1 MGPGLSALP
10 IGMSDRG
17 QFYLAACMWHG
28 LGPCLPGIPL
38 LSRRVSSSQSTVL
51 GSHKAESLVI
61 DQTWSWG
68 RLAPVGPTYWPGQEA
83 MGDAEAG
90 M

>member
-1 MGPGLSALP
+1 MRMGPGLAALP

-17 QFYLAACMWHG
+17 QFYLAECMW
-28 LGPCLPGIPL
+28 IL
-38 LSRRVSSSQSTVL
+38 LWILLWSARVSSSQSTVL

-83 MGDAEAG
+83 MGDAAAG